1 MLAGG
6 PIILGRAMR
15 RYVLRKGIAC
25 IFPLGPSSLS
35 VSRVARNL
43 QWGGGCFVGED
54 QTKKGRHP
62 KLIRF

>member
-15 RYVLRKGIAC
+15 RFVLRKGIAC

-35 VSRVARNL
+35 VSRVARNF
-43 QWGGGCFVGED
+43 GGGCFEGED

-62 KLIRF
+62 KLVRF